1 MYNVDDMPPID
12 GGELEQLID
21 EHVQHEEF
29 LFFRINHGDDLDWI
43 LGEAEDYECFCT
55 ACQQHFAED
64 RKSGPAKHWTECPK
78 CGHRV
83 TPRQWRQGGACESV
97 RFAFHFFQ
105 RGYGRAVWLSS
116 VQVTMNRRFTESKYE
131 GFEYARYCFFDGGA
145 RKWTRG
151 RDYFFGEH
159 PWTPVKAMELKHW
172 SPGYGRY
179 CDDCWAP
186 PTADELAGSCIE
198 YAQVEQAYTALD
210 DLTGYLALYCRY
222 PAAVEHL
229 VKRGFIFWRRERENR
244 GGALFQRLINLRA
257 NSPKKLFRGLD
268 RADLRVLLASKASLG
283 SALFY
288 RELRRAGAG
297 RADKDSVF
305 FATKASA
312 VLLDFSQ
319 FSALCADFGQ
329 TPKEVRKY
337 IERQARRADQML
349 HAALVELRD
358 YREQLDRLGLDG
370 GRLPPDLHEAHMRLT
385 RREAQLMHHAENAK
399 FRARRHLLRWM
410 NWRHGGCFIRPVDSA
425 EEIVR
430 EGEEQDNC
438 VASYADRHAN
448 GETIIMLLRQCSAP
462 GTSWHT
468 VEIDPKTLDCLQCY
482 GYKNRKRT
490 PDAAEFMDAYI
501 NHLREAARMNG
512 RKVM

>member
-21 EHVQHEEF
+21 EHAMHGEY
-29 LFFRINHGDDLDWI
+29 LFFRRNPGDDLDPF
-43 LGEAEDYECFCT
+43 LGHEDGYECFCT
-55 ACQQHFAED
+55 KCREHFVRPLKE
-64 RKSGPAKHWTECPK
+64 GPASHWSLCPV
-78 CGHRV
+78 CHGAV
-83 TPRQWRQGGACESV
+83 TPKRWGDGNAKFLAAE
-97 RFAFHFFQ
+97 AFLFSFFL
-105 RGYGRAVWLSS
+105 RGRGREVWLVS
-116 VQVTMNRRFTESKYE
+116 VQVRMNPRFLESKYCARE
-131 GFEYARYCFFDGGA
+131 VSRIVFFEGGA
-145 RKWTRG
+145 KRWKFDFMDNVW
-151 RDYFFGEH
+151 
-159 PWTPVKAMELKHW
+159 PVKRITMPRWQFGCYGGAYPSFLAIDSAELRGTCLEY
-172 SPGYGRY
+172 SCLNSANYALE
-179 CDDCWAP
+179 D
-186 PTADELAGSCIE
+186 LA
-198 YAQVEQAYTALD
+198 A
-210 DLTGYLALYCRY
+210 YLALYCRY

-229 VKRGFIFWRRERENR
+229 VKRGFIFWLRERESR

-257 NSPKKLFRGLD
+257 DSPKKLFRGLD
-268 RADLRVLLASKASLG
+268 RADLRVLLDTKASLG

-305 FATKASA
+305 FAMTASA
-312 VLLDFSQ
+312 VLHNFSQ

-337 IERQARRADQML
+337 IERQARRADQTL

-358 YREQLDRLGLDG
+358 YREQLDQLRLDG

-385 RREAQLMHHAENAK
+385 RREAQLKHHAENAK

-410 NWRHGGCFIRPVDSA
+410 KWRHDGCFIRPIDSA

-438 VASYADRHAN
+438 VASYAGRHAD
-448 GETIIMLLRQCSAP
+448 GKTIILVLRLCSAP
-462 GTSWHT
+462 GKSWHT
-468 VEIDPKTLDCLQCY
+468 VEIDPKTLGCVQCY
-482 GYKNRKRT
+482 AQGNRRRT
-490 PDAAEFMDAYI
+490 PEAAAFMNAYLV
-501 NHLREAARMNG
+501 HLREAAKMNG

>member
-21 EHVQHEEF
+21 EHAPHREY
-29 LFFRINHGDDLDWI
+29 LFFRRNPGDDLDPF
-43 LGEAEDYECFCT
+43 LGHEDGYECFCT
-55 ACQQHFAED
+55 SCRGHFVRPLKE
-64 RKSGPAKHWTECPK
+64 GPASHWAFCPV
-78 CGHRV
+78 CHDAV
-83 TPRQWRQGGACESV
+83 TPKRWGDGNAKFLAAE
-97 RFAFHFFQ
+97 AFLFSFFL
-105 RGYGRAVWLSS
+105 RGRGREVWLVS
-116 VQVTMNRRFTESKYE
+116 VQVRMNPRFLESKYR
-131 GFEYARYCFFDGGA
+131 AREVSRIVFFDGGA
-145 RKWTRG
+145 KRWKFDFMDNVW
-151 RDYFFGEH
+151 
-159 PWTPVKAMELKHW
+159 PVKRIAMPRWQYGCYGGAYPSFLAIDSAEL
-172 SPGYGRY
+172 R
-179 CDDCWAP
+179 
-186 PTADELAGSCIE
+186 GSCLE
-198 YAQVEQAYTALD
+198 YSCLNSANYALE
-210 DLTGYLALYCRY
+210 DLASYLALYCRY

-229 VKRGFIFWRRERENR
+229 VKRGFIFWLRERENR

-257 NSPKKLFRGLD
+257 DSPKKLFRGLD
-268 RADLRVLLASKASLG
+268 RADLRMLLDTNASLG

-312 VLLDFSQ
+312 VLHDFSQ

-329 TPKEVRKY
+329 TPKKVRKY
-337 IERQARRADQML
+337 IERQARRADQTL

-438 VASYADRHAN
+438 VASYAGRHAN
-448 GETIIMLLRQCSAP
+448 GKTIIMLLRQCSTP
-462 GTSWHT
+462 GRSWHT
-468 VEIDPKTLDCLQCY
+468 VEIDPKTLDCIQCY
-482 GYKNRKRT
+482 AQGNRRRT
-490 PDAAEFMDAYI
+490 PEAAAFMNAYLV
-501 NHLREAARMNG
+501 HLREAAKMNG

>member
-21 EHVQHEEF
+21 EHAPHREF
-29 LFFRINHGDDLDWI
+29 LFFRRNPGDDLDPF
-43 LGEAEDYECFCT
+43 LGHEDGYECFCT
-55 ACQQHFAED
+55 RCRGHFVRPLKE
-64 RKSGPAKHWTECPK
+64 GPASHRGFCPV
-78 CGHRV
+78 CHGAV
-83 TPRQWRQGGACESV
+83 TPKRWGGENAKFLAAE
-97 RFAFHFFQ
+97 AFLFSFFL
-105 RGYGRAVWLSS
+105 RGRGREVWLVSI
-116 VQVTMNRRFTESKYE
+116 QVRMNPRFLESKYCARE
-131 GFEYARYCFFDGGA
+131 VSRIVFFEGGA
-145 RKWTRG
+145 KRWKFDFMDNVR
-151 RDYFFGEH
+151 
-159 PWTPVKAMELKHW
+159 PVKRITMPRW
-172 SPGYGRY
+172 QYGRY
-179 CDDCWAP
+179 LGVAYPSFLAIDLA
-186 PTADELAGSCIE
+186 ELRGSCLE
-198 YAQVEQAYTALD
+198 YSCLDSANYALED
-210 DLTGYLALYCRY
+210 FAAYLALYCRY

-229 VKRGFIFWRRERENR
+229 VKRGFISWLRERESR

-257 NSPKKLFRGLD
+257 DGPKKLFRGLD
-268 RADLRVLLASKASLG
+268 RADLRVLLDAKASLS

-305 FATKASA
+305 FAMTASA
-312 VLLDFSQ
+312 VLHDFSQ
-319 FSALCADFGQ
+319 FSALCADFGES
-329 TPKEVRKY
+329 PKEVRKY
-337 IERQARRADQML
+337 IERQARRADQTL

-438 VASYADRHAN
+438 VASYAGQHAD
-448 GETIIMLLRQCSAP
+448 GKTIIMLLRQCSAP
-462 GTSWHT
+462 DVSWHT
-468 VEIDPKTLDCLQCY
+468 VEIDPKTLGCRQCY
-482 GYKNRKRT
+482 GYKNRART
-490 PDAAEFMDAYI
+490 PEAAEFMNAYLD
-501 NHLREAARMNG
+501 HLREVAKMNG

>member
-21 EHVQHEEF
+21 EHVSHEEY
-29 LFFRINHGDDLDWI
+29 LFFRRNPGDDLDPF
-43 LGEAEDYECFCT
+43 LGHEDGYECFCT
-55 ACQQHFAED
+55 KCRGHFVRPLKE
-64 RKSGPAKHWTECPK
+64 GPASHWGFCPV
-78 CGHRV
+78 CHGAV
-83 TPRQWRQGGACESV
+83 TPKRWGGENAKFLAAEAFLFSFFLRGRGREVWLVSIQVRMNPHFLECKYCAREVSRIVFFEGGAKRWQFDFMDNV
-97 RFAFHFFQ
+97 R
-105 RGYGRAVWLSS
+105 
-116 VQVTMNRRFTESKYE
+116 
-131 GFEYARYCFFDGGA
+131 
-145 RKWTRG
+145 
-151 RDYFFGEH
+151 
-159 PWTPVKAMELKHW
+159 PVKRIAMPRWQFGCYGGDYPSFLAIDSAELRGTCLEY
-172 SPGYGRY
+172 SCLDSANYALE
-179 CDDCWAP
+179 D
-186 PTADELAGSCIE
+186 LA
-198 YAQVEQAYTALD
+198 A
-210 DLTGYLALYCRY
+210 YLALYCRY

-229 VKRGFIFWRRERENR
+229 VKRGFIFWLRERESC

-257 NSPKKLFRGLD
+257 DSPKKLFRGLD
-268 RADLRVLLASKASLG
+268 RADLRVLLNTKASLG

-305 FATKASA
+305 FARTASA
-312 VLLDFSQ
+312 VLHDFSQ

-337 IERQARRADQML
+337 IERQARRADQTL

-385 RREAQLMHHAENAK
+385 RREAQLKHHAENAK

-410 NWRHGGCFIRPVDSA
+410 KWRHGGCFIRPVDSLN
-425 EEIVR
+425 EITL
-430 EGEEQDNC
+430 EGEAQSNC
-438 VASYADRHAN
+438 VASYADWHAN

-462 GTSWHT
+462 NVSWHT
-468 VEIDPKTLDCLQCY
+468 VEIDPETLGCRQCY
-482 GYKNRKRT
+482 GYKNRART
-490 PDAAEFMDAYI
+490 PEAAAFMEAYI
-501 NHLREAARMNG
+501 NHLRETAKMNG